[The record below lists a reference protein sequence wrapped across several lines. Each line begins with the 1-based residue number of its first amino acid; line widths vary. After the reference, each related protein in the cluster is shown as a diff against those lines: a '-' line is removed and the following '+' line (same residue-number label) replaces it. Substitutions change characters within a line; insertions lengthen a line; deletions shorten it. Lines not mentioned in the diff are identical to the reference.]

1 MKDYQTLLIALD
13 LTGMDQVMMRYARF
27 LVGTLS
33 DIERVI
39 FHHNIRFDYPDEAE
53 SLMKELDRPLS
64 DLIGE
69 EIEERIGEHFFEE
82 DDDSVNWELVI
93 TQDNATA
100 QEITRLANSQ
110 KVDLVLVGK
119 KLSYSG
125 SGLIAEK
132 LLRQQAFKADLIA
145 LPETAPHRL
154 GRVLV
159 PTDFSAASKRALLTA
174 QCIVEST
181 DGALSCQH
189 VYTIP
194 MHYFPCMPVQ
204 GFRKSM
210 EEEAEEQYEKFRKS
224 LPGELREVP
233 CNFTYSEDR
242 SIAQSVYDFAIQKN
256 KDLVVLGSKGRS
268 NIPAMLLGS
277 TAIQLLKFEFHIP
290 ILIVR

>member
-1 MKDYQTLLIALD
+1 MIALD

-27 LVGTLS
+27 LAGTLP
-33 DIERVI
+33 DIEHVI

-53 SLMKELDRPLS
+53 SLMEELDRPLS

-69 EIEERIGEHFFEE
+69 EVEEQIQEHFFHKGH
-82 DDDSVNWELVI
+82 DSVDWELVI

-100 QEITRLANSQ
+100 QEITRLVNSQ
-110 KVDLVLVGK
+110 QVDLVLVGK

-132 LLRQQAFKADLIA
+132 LLRQQAFKTDLMA

-159 PTDFSAASKRALLTA
+159 PTDFSTASKRALITA
-174 QCIVEST
+174 QCIATAT

-194 MHYFPCMPVQ
+194 MHYFPFIPVQ

-210 EEEAEEQYEKFRKS
+210 EEEAEELYRKFRNN
-224 LPGELREVP
+224 LPGELREVT
-233 CNFTYSEDR
+233 CTFTYSEDR
-242 SIAQSVYDFAIQKN
+242 SIAQAVYDFAIQEN

-290 ILIVR
+290 VLIVR